1 MKIRIAALAVI
12 GLAVIGASYST
23 LRAQSG
29 SRSVWDGV
37 YTDDQAQKGGP
48 LYNQY
53 CAACHGDTLA
63 GGEEAPP
70 LSGGDFQSNWNG
82 LTAGDLFDRIRTTM
96 PLNNPNSLSSPIN
109 ANILAYIFSVN
120 KFPAGKTELPPQ
132 TEVLKGI
139 KFLASKP

>member
-1 MKIRIAALAVI
+1 MKTRIAILIIA
-12 GLAVIGASYST
+12 GLAVAGACT
-23 LRAQSG
+23 LLAQG
-29 SRSVWDGV
+29 SKTIWDGV
-37 YTDDQAQKGGP
+37 FTDEQAQRGTP

-53 CAACHGDTLA
+53 CASCHGDTLA

-82 LTAGDLFDRIRTTM
+82 LTVGDLFDRIRTTM
-96 PLNNPNSLSSPIN
+96 PLNNPHSLSSPIC
-109 ANILAYIFSVN
+109 ANILAYILSVN
-120 KFPAGKTELPPQ
+120 KFPPGKTELPTQ